1 VPFAWLANIRWERR
15 YVVFTS
21 DGSSSGE
28 ANYAVPIEPGDLI
41 VTGDGRTHRVV
52 SVVPVDEEKRSF
64 DGFLIVEAASFFPE
78 HEDPRGR
85 SSLKNG
91 SIAS

>member
-15 YVVFTS
+15 YVVFTG

-41 VTGDGRTHRVV
+41 AQAMAATIAL
-52 SVVPVDEEKRSF
+52 S
-64 DGFLIVEAASFFPE
+64 ASF
-78 HEDPRGR
+78 R
-85 SSLKNG
+85 LTKKNVPLM
-91 SIAS
+91 AS